1 MGVGITAALQHRFR
15 NQQGRDGRDSR
26 CGGGTV
32 TGLANSIGWLRWLH
46 GKRQLLRLAVH
57 LVLSSARDNPELED
71 VLGRAD
77 EIVFRYGDR
86 RLLRELMELR
96 EKWVETAPVPA
107 DTASEDLALRL
118 SRLDELISQISDR
131 L

>member
-1 MGVGITAALQHRFR
+1 
-15 NQQGRDGRDSR
+15 
-26 CGGGTV
+26 V